1 MNFRSMFRFRKPT
14 RFHYTPRFYKG
25 IEDDNVY
32 KFKSQYRKDE
42 VGKNYNDYRGN
53 WQEDRKAMRTRANY
67 AVNLRL
73 IIIIAILVFI
83 ALYIIDFDLSIFK
96 LKR

>member
-1 MNFRSMFRFRKPT
+1 MFSFRKPT
-14 RFHYTPRFYKG
+14 RFHYTPRFYRG
-25 IEDDNVY
+25 IKEENVY

-53 WQEDRKAMRTRANY
+53 WQEERSLMRTRANS
-67 AVNLRL
+67 VINFRL
-73 IIIIAILVFI
+73 IIIITILVLI

-96 LKR
+96 LNR